1 MLGPAPTFAEAPAC
15 TEYCYDPIPDAGGAG
30 PDGPGE
36 AGTEGTSVVP
46 TNPATKA
53 ENPRVSK
60 LKQVLEVEGGA
71 GSRVKEGTRERG
83 NEEGVPVQDDA
94 QPSSGEAGTAI
105 NWILVVALLGVAT
118 VAILYRAFGR
128 SGRTGLRTPDVLIR
142 VFGLLLGIVI
152 LLLLSPGISGA
163 SAASAPRSFFGM
175 MSIEQITEADAERM
189 AAGGVSTYR
198 FPISWD
204 GVQPSPSS
212 GFNWA
217 SIDQTVSASSK
228 AGLRVLPI
236 MSGTPKGFASKYTT
250 LPISSTRQKEG
261 WAAFLRAAIA
271 RYGPSGDF
279 WRENPTVPKT
289 PIRTWQV
296 WNEANFFYFTV
307 PVLPANY
314 LKLLKASHKVIKQ
327 EDPGAKVMLSG
338 LYGSPPNQPKRAMK
352 SWQFLDKLYDLGAKG
367 YFDSVAIHPYTP
379 DTQQLKLLLERVRK
393 TLNQN
398 GAKGTPIDIT
408 EIGWGSD
415 RKTAF
420 GKGTT
425 QAQAQ
430 QLTSGYD
437 YLLANRRKLG
447 IRSAYWFAWKDMPR
461 NVETCNFCYSS
472 GLFYSGSGLKP
483 KPAWDA
489 FIRIT
494 GGARS

>member
-1 MLGPAPTFAEAPAC
+1 LAEAPAC

-36 AGTEGTSVVP
+36 AGTEGASVVP

-189 AAGGVSTYR
+189 ATGGVSTYR

-236 MSGTPKGFASKYTT
+236 MSGTPKGFA
-250 LPISSTRQKEG
+250 
-261 WAAFLRAAIA
+261 
-271 RYGPSGDF
+271 
-279 WRENPTVPKT
+279 
-289 PIRTWQV
+289 
-296 WNEANFFYFTV
+296 
-307 PVLPANY
+307 
-314 LKLLKASHKVIKQ
+314 
-327 EDPGAKVMLSG
+327 
-338 LYGSPPNQPKRAMK
+338 
-352 SWQFLDKLYDLGAKG
+352 
-367 YFDSVAIHPYTP
+367 
-379 DTQQLKLLLERVRK
+379 
-393 TLNQN
+393 
-398 GAKGTPIDIT
+398 
-408 EIGWGSD
+408 
-415 RKTAF
+415 
-420 GKGTT
+420 
-425 QAQAQ
+425 
-430 QLTSGYD
+430 
-437 YLLANRRKLG
+437 
-447 IRSAYWFAWKDMPR
+447 
-461 NVETCNFCYSS
+461 
-472 GLFYSGSGLKP
+472 
-483 KPAWDA
+483 
-489 FIRIT
+489 
-494 GGARS
+494 